1 MLSEAYSDVSGQ
13 SWPWRFDNL
22 SRGGGSVRVGEA
34 SHFLR
39 MARGL
44 ELVDADSD
52 KFGPLEEGCLTWW
65 LSGSAVMIGVAM
77 FGALLSQEQIALTSL
92 LRPCPKASLHMARGH
107 ELERKDTKVT
117 HG

>member
-13 SWPWRFDNL
+13 SWPWRFDL